1 MTRIKICG
9 ITNPVDAQA
18 ATDAGAD
25 AIGLVFATSPRQVTI
40 EQAIKI
46 AAALPPLV
54 NIIGVFVDPSE
65 DDLDEALFQLRL
77 SAVQLHGRETPE
89 FCSQMELVPV
99 IKRIHVCE
107 GDTAATL
114 AERARGYS
122 VSAVLI
128 DPGAGSGKP
137 FPWSIARGLPGR
149 TIVSG
154 GLTPENVGDAI
165 RASRPYAVD
174 VSTGVESAPGVK
186 DEARMR
192 AFVQAVRAADAGD

>member
-9 ITNPVDAQA
+9 ITTPADAQA
-18 ATDAGAD
+18 AADAGAD
-25 AIGLVFATSPRQVTI
+25 AIGLVFAPSPRQVTI

-46 AAALPPLV
+46 AAAVPPLV
-54 NIIGVFVDPSE
+54 SIVGVFVDPSE
-65 DDLDEALFQLRL
+65 DDLDEALFQLRI
-77 SAVQLHGRETPE
+77 SAVQLHGRETPD

-107 GDTAATL
+107 TDTAAAL
-114 AERARGYS
+114 AERARAYA

-128 DPGAGSGKP
+128 DPGAGEGRP
-137 FPWSIARGLPGR
+137 FQWSLARNLPGR

-154 GLTPENVGDAI
+154 GLKPENVADAI

-174 VSTGVESAPGVK
+174 VSSGVEKSPGAK
-186 DEARMR
+186 DEAKMR
-192 AFVQAVRAADAGD
+192 AFVQAVRTADAGN